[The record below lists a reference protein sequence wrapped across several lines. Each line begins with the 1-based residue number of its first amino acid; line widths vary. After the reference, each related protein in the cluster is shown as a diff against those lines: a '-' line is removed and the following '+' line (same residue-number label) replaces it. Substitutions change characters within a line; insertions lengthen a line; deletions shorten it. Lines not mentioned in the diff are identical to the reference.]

1 MKVKSESEVAQSCP
15 TLSDPMDCS
24 LPGSSIHGIF
34 QAGVLTLLPKNSTSG
49 TYPRDGKTYMHK
61 NSKPFCCC
69 SVLKSCPTLRDPMD
83 CSTPG
88 FPVLHYL
95 PKFAQIN
102 SCPLSPWCHPTI
114 SSSAALFSF
123 CLQFFPASGSFQMS
137 WLFTPVGQGVGAS
150 SSASVLSMNIQGWF
164 PLGLTGLIS
173 LRSKCLLYL
182 MINVSVG
189 L

>member
-1 MKVKSESEVAQSCP
+1 MGKIWKKTPLHPLPSYSGVCFSVTKLCP
-15 TLSDPMDCS
+15 TQKEWWSTLWPNGLQHARLPCPSLSPRVCS
-24 LPGSSIHGIF
+24 
-34 QAGVLTLLPKNSTSG
+34 
-49 TYPRDGKTYMHK
+49 
-61 NSKPFCCC
+61 
-69 SVLKSCPTLRDPMD
+69 
-83 CSTPG
+83 
-88 FPVLHYL
+88 
-95 PKFAQIN
+95 N
-102 SCPLSPWCHPTI
+102 SCPLSRWCHLTI